1 MINVAVLGYGTVGSG
16 VVEVIETNKEVIDK
30 RAGEELHVKYILDL
44 RDFPGDPYEDRVVH
58 DYSIILNDPEVSII
72 CETMGGNEPAFTF
85 SMQALKAGKSVCT
98 LSGFSKSEAIL
109 ASSLLQDMPTFT
121 VKPKELRM
129 LSFIRRA
136 AATGD
141 SYRWEIPVNS
151 I

>member
-72 CETMGGNEPAFTF
+72 CETMGGNEPPSLFPCRR
-85 SMQALKAGKSVCT
+85 LKQEKAYVPPIKNWLPIMERS
-98 LSGFSKSEAIL
+98 
-109 ASSLLQDMPTFT
+109 
-121 VKPKELRM
+121 
-129 LSFIRRA
+129 
-136 AATGD
+136 
-141 SYRWEIPVNS
+141 
-151 I
+151 